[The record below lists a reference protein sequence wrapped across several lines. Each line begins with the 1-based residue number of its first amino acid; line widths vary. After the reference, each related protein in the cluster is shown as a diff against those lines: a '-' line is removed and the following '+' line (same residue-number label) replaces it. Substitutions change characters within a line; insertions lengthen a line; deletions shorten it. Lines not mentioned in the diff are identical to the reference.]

1 MTTNRNSFLFSL
13 TSKLIKYFAL
23 ALFGLAIAC
32 VLSAIFGGLHI
43 AINLLP
49 FVLYWVVF
57 RCGLILVCLILTT
70 VVFESVR

>member
-1 MTTNRNSFLFSL
+1 MTAMTF
-13 TSKLIKYFAL
+13 KLIKYFVL

-57 RCGLILVCLILTT
+57 RCGLLLVCLILTT
-70 VVFESVR
+70 VIFESVR